1 MKKAAYQTIIAEF
14 DQWGQQHDRVCSIG
28 CSTCCTENVTIT
40 ALEGDR
46 ILAYVIDRGMEQ

>member
-40 ALEGDR
+40 ALEGER
-46 ILAYVIDRGMEQ
+46 ILAYVIDRGM